1 MITGRGLVFAAAM
14 GMLAAICVAPLI
26 VLLAAPAW
34 VGRWDAYRD
43 AILDVRQIGLLL
55 NSLRIAGSVAVV
67 ATALGACMGFLLARA
82 PIRARNAV
90 RLGLTVPLLIPSY
103 ALALSWIFATSAEG
117 FVTRLMGL
125 NAAAVVTY
133 SPVGTIIVLAIALYP
148 IPMLATEAA
157 VRRIESRL
165 EEAALLVAQA
175 PRVLARITLPLLW
188 PAIAS
193 SALLTFVLALS
204 DYAVPNLLR
213 QRVFTTEVFTAFAAL
228 YDSARAAALAVPLLA
243 AALVV
248 GYVVAA
254 RSASVLDVSRV
265 SSTIG
270 IGFAGIRPFAL
281 AAVVCLI
288 GLGAALPVGTLAAE
302 ARTLG
307 SIREAIDRS
316 GGAIGES
323 VALAGIAATVAAGV
337 ALVLGYR
344 RARSTRRWAY
354 WVDAALIALF
364 AVPGTLI
371 GVGLI
376 ELWNRPG
383 IGGAVYGTA
392 AIVVIAYLAR
402 FMPVAILILSAGVRR
417 VSRSAEEAAA
427 LSGAGWVRSM
437 RHIVL
442 PQIAG
447 SLLVAWVMVFVLAFG
462 EVGASVLVAP
472 AGHTPY
478 PVHVLTLIAN
488 TRPEQVAALALVQT
502 LVVVGAL
509 SVASAYLAWSSHRHE

>member
-1 MITGRGLVFAAAM
+1 
-14 GMLAAICVAPLI
+14 
-26 VLLAAPAW
+26 
-34 VGRWDAYRD
+34 
-43 AILDVRQIGLLL
+43 
-55 NSLRIAGSVAVV
+55 
-67 ATALGACMGFLLARA
+67 
-82 PIRARNAV
+82 
-90 RLGLTVPLLIPSY
+90 
-103 ALALSWIFATSAEG
+103 
-117 FVTRLMGL
+117 
-125 NAAAVVTY
+125 
-133 SPVGTIIVLAIALYP
+133 
-148 IPMLATEAA
+148 
-157 VRRIESRL
+157 
-165 EEAALLVAQA
+165 
-175 PRVLARITLPLLW
+175 
-188 PAIAS
+188 
-193 SALLTFVLALS
+193 
-204 DYAVPNLLR
+204 
-213 QRVFTTEVFTAFAAL
+213 
-228 YDSARAAALAVPLLA
+228 
-243 AALVV
+243 
-248 GYVVAA
+248 
-254 RSASVLDVSRV
+254 
-265 SSTIG
+265 
-270 IGFAGIRPFAL
+270 
-281 AAVVCLI
+281 
-288 GLGAALPVGTLAAE
+288 
-302 ARTLG
+302 LG

-354 WVDAALIALF
+354 GVDAALIALF

-402 FMPVAILILSAGVRR
+402 LMPVAILIVSAGVRR

-427 LSGAGWVRSM
+427 LSGAGWIRTM